1 MLMAIANWSLQD
13 TTGGFLGLFSVGAMV
28 ALWAVYFESG
38 HHELERNKIIQKL
51 LLLGWAN

>member
-1 MLMAIANWSLQD
+1 MLMAIANWSLKD

>member
-1 MLMAIANWSLQD
+1 MLMAIANWSRQD
-13 TTGGFLGLFSVGAMV
+13 TTGSFLGFFSFGAMV

-38 HHELERNKIIQKL
+38 HHELERNKITQKL

>member
-13 TTGGFLGLFSVGAMV
+13 TTSGFLGLFSVGAMV

-38 HHELERNKIIQKL
+38 HHELERNKITQRL
-51 LLLGWAN
+51 LLLDWAS